1 MKCEKRR
8 IQEQLRRFES
18 NQEKEKFGIVNNR
31 RRKVNLDEARF
42 ENEMRCLRPGYFRT
56 TNSLVLI
63 GINYAN
69 SNLSI
74 GGSRENQ

>member
-42 ENEMRCLRPGYFRT
+42 ENEMRCLRPGNFPC
-56 TNSLVLI
+56 N
-63 GINYAN
+63 
-69 SNLSI
+69 
-74 GGSRENQ
+74 